1 MFCGVVG
8 GLVMYICDVVVVV
21 VVFAA
26 VAVAAHQQILHAQS
40 IAVLVPVQLVSPI
53 QSVQQYSIILA
64 GGPAE

>member
-8 GLVMYICDVVVVV
+8 GLVMYICDVVVV